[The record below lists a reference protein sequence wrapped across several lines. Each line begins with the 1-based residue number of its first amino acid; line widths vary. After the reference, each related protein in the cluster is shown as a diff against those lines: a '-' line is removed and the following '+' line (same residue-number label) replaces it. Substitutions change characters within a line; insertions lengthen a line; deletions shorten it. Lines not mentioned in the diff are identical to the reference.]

1 MRAPS
6 GQTGSAASRLVGV
19 GDSCKRRSV
28 GSRELTRID
37 ALDQSSYQ
45 EDQITRSALQS
56 VSSQE
61 ASGDSG
67 DDPA

>member
-1 MRAPS
+1 MRPQAVKLALRRL
-6 GQTGSAASRLVGV
+6 GWTAWATLASVVLLGAEICQE
-19 GDSCKRRSV
+19 SM
-28 GSRELTRID
+28 

-61 ASGDSG
+61 ASGDPG